1 MKLKIGKKI
10 TIKANSKQELDN
22 IIYQFILENP
32 DVEFEHV
39 LLLKRNIFC
48 QAKWILKIEIT
59 KI

>member
-22 IIYQFILENP
+22 TIYQFLLENP

-48 QAKWILKIEIT
+48 QAK
-59 KI
+59 